1 MRYIKMLGLTL
12 VAVFALGSAVVATS
26 AMALEL
32 PDLHILEGEAYPVT
46 GEGVIKAAKVVTL
59 ESTIGAKFEAEEVKV
74 LFKLE
79 ALSAL
84 GPIDFHF
91 TGVKLGTAACNSQG
105 DAAGVILVRGEYHVV
120 GVLVNNVLTPFLL
133 ILFTEF
139 TLECGKLAI
148 KIKPPI
154 ISKLEK
160 LTSGTD
166 TTKVGTQPK
175 CTKAGEQEFKTY
187 FNDAG
192 EEKTKQLLL
201 VNVGLGNEL
210 ACELYNKE
218 LVIEFNKMVDFLY

>member
-1 MRYIKMLGLTL
+1 
-12 VAVFALGSAVVATS
+12 VAVFALASAVAATS

-46 GEGVIKAAKVVTL
+46 GEGVIKGENVAQLLSSAGV
-59 ESTIGAKFEAEEVKV
+59 SINAPEVKI

-91 TGVKLGTAACNSQG
+91 TGTKLGTVACNSKG
-105 DAAGVILVRGEYHVV
+105 DEKEVILVPGEYHVID
-120 GVLVNNVLTPFLL
+120 VLVNNVLTPFIL

-139 TLECGKLAI
+139 TIECNKLAI
-148 KIKPPI
+148 KVRPPA

-166 TTKVGTQPK
+166 TTEFGAQPK

-192 EEKTKQLLL
+192 EEKTKQLLS
-201 VNVGLGNEL
+201 VNAGLGFEL
-210 ACELYNKE
+210 ACELFNKE
-218 LVIEFNKMVDFLY
+218 AVIKLNKMVDFLY